1 MVGKLETRSVGALR
15 TRWAAIGAAVAVT
28 FGAGGMIAVNAA
40 PEPPYSSD
48 AGAFVVLEQPVR
60 LLDTRVSSQPYVY
73 CDNGGG
79 SEPMGPVTDGDTCIL
94 DFAANGQVPWNPSLE
109 DDECADTDVC
119 TTAVVLNLTA
129 VNPESKGFAT
139 ITQGCNG
146 LIGNTDTS
154 NLNWGWPMQVD
165 LPPTPGGTPS
175 IPDNPYTAVANQAT
189 TSLCNFDDQGANGSA
204 QITVTMQP
212 LPGNNME
219 DPEME
224 LLVDLLGYYVYTNS

>member
-154 NLNWGWPMQVD
+154 NLNWTCRQPPAELHQSRTTRTPPLQTRPLRLCATLTIKAPTAPRK
-165 LPPTPGGTPS
+165 LP
-175 IPDNPYTAVANQAT
+175 
-189 TSLCNFDDQGANGSA
+189 
-204 QITVTMQP
+204 
-212 LPGNNME
+212 
-219 DPEME
+219 
-224 LLVDLLGYYVYTNS
+224 